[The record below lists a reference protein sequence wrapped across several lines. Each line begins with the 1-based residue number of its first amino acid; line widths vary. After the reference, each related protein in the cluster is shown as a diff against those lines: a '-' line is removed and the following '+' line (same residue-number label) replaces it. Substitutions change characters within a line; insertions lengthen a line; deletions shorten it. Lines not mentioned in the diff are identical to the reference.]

1 MQASLDSELSSYGML
16 SDMNPIDELGHEV
29 SNLPQQCDPEDCFQ
43 WACIEYCPSE
53 FQPTEAR
60 CISND
65 GELPTNENNHIIPVP
80 QTKLCRNNKPE
91 NCQNTLQKIYKE
103 YLQELLQDDT
113 VLLIFLGKLLLEW
126 LLAYNT

>member
-1 MQASLDSELSSYGML
+1 MFPGHLYVSLINSNVQDVLLSPSIDLNSPYKNMQASLDSELSSSGML

-29 SNLPQQCDPEDCFQ
+29 SNLPQQCDPKDCFQ
-43 WACIEYCPSE
+43 WACIEYWPSE

-80 QTKLCRNNKPE
+80 QTKLCRNNEPE
-91 NCQNTLQKIYKE
+91 N
-103 YLQELLQDDT
+103 
-113 VLLIFLGKLLLEW
+113 F
-126 LLAYNT
+126 